1 MGNQLSFSLTE
12 SELARQKFGE
22 DNHTRLDPRGKG
34 DKIMLVIFTT
44 IYSFDLVAVIYM
56 LWNRKYP
63 PLKAKNVPVIT
74 LVMMFSFVWFV
85 GDLQANGHLPLANTP
100 LTNCKAFGMW
110 MRVILGVCGVFSL
123 IGLRSYGLYRVFFL
137 YKPYHSLGLYLPFA
151 IYWVC
156 VLIAGTIS
164 QTIRPDITTQYVS
177 NLDICQYHKSFQT
190 TLYAFLWVTVAL
202 VMFIHWKIRNIKSS
216 FNESREA
223 TITSIIVAFVVT
235 FATVMR
241 YVLPKY
247 PLDIRLR
254 ITNTA
259 LNHITTNAVWWLI
272 MGVPLYNCL
281 FNRQKYLNHWILK
294 LREDGLQKEYNVASN
309 VVVGSQGMSDSF
321 NVRSTLL
328 ASTAGNKE
336 GGAFYAMDDS
346 IYNNKDNGIGHNT
359 QTTFERSPDSPI
371 YANGEVAYQQSI
383 ISSTTTGQCR
393 EGFALESV
401 ADSSSINYAHNDN
414 PLPRAQTSLIK
425 PRPQSQNVGQW
436 AGPNV
441 DSDLYHA
448 PQATSKL
455 YTLITIP
462 EAAAKIPFRPG
473 TSQDVSMN
481 YQGSDNR
488 HLL

>member
-1 MGNQLSFSLTE
+1 
-12 SELARQKFGE
+12 
-22 DNHTRLDPRGKG
+22 
-34 DKIMLVIFTT
+34 
-44 IYSFDLVAVIYM
+44 
-56 LWNRKYP
+56 
-63 PLKAKNVPVIT
+63 
-74 LVMMFSFVWFV
+74 
-85 GDLQANGHLPLANTP
+85 
-100 LTNCKAFGMW
+100 
-110 MRVILGVCGVFSL
+110 
-123 IGLRSYGLYRVFFL
+123 
-137 YKPYHSLGLYLPFA
+137 
-151 IYWVC
+151 
-156 VLIAGTIS
+156 
-164 QTIRPDITTQYVS
+164 
-177 NLDICQYHKSFQT
+177 
-190 TLYAFLWVTVAL
+190 
-202 VMFIHWKIRNIKSS
+202 SS

-254 ITNTA
+254 ITNTT

-473 TSQDVSMN
+473 TSQDASIN